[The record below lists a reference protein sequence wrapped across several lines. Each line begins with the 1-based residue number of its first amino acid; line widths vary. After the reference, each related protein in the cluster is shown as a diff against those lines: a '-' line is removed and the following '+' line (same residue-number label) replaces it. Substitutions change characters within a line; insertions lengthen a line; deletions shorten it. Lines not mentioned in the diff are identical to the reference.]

1 MLNLKKALAKKL
13 LAIEAVKLRDQDHLF
28 TWTSGIKSPI
38 YCDNRLTI
46 SYPEIRDMIAEGLK
60 ELIINDFPE
69 VDIVAATAT
78 AGIPHGAWVA
88 DRLNKPMV
96 YVRSKTKKHGR
107 ENKIEGHFTEGQ
119 TVVLIEDLISTGK
132 SSLEA
137 VEALRDSGLIVKK
150 VYAIFT
156 YDFDLMKE
164 NFKEQNVAYE
174 TLLTYD
180 EMLALA
186 VETDYIDEE
195 TKEILSKWSKNPKI
209 FTDSV

>member
-1 MLNLKKALAKKL
+1 MLNLKKELAKKL
-13 LAIEAVKLRDQDHLF
+13 LEIEAVKLRDQDHLF

-46 SYPEIRDMIAEGLK
+46 SYPEIRKMIASGLK
-60 ELIINDFPE
+60 DLILKDFPE

-88 DRLNKPMV
+88 DQLDKPMV

-107 ENKIEGHFTEGQ
+107 ENKIEGDFKKGDTA
-119 TVVLIEDLISTGK
+119 VLIEDLISTGK

-137 VEALRDSGLIVKK
+137 VEALRDSGIIVKK

-164 NFKEQNVAYE
+164 NFNAQNINYE
-174 TLLTYD
+174 TLLTYGD
-180 EMLALA
+180 ILELA
-186 VETDYIDEE
+186 VETNYINEQ

-209 FTDSV
+209 FTDSQ